1 MGAHTSDTQ
10 TSQNAGGD
18 NAVQMRLLLLLNR
31 SPSAGTDRSAT
42 YDSDPW

>member
-18 NAVQMRLLLLLNR
+18 NAVQMGLLLLNR